1 MVSNFW
7 ANSSKNFIN
16 QSKIRENA
24 KKLHFGRWRRKQVKN
39 FIRFNRTKIVK
50 RNCQKAMSRL
60 NVSNTLTGNSV
71 HVPGQPKPRLWWK
84 AGHQNSWRSER
95 ILRVLWFLWTQ
106 KYLPIVEEEW
116 PHITYLSKVK
126 AAKPD
131 NNWISF

>member
-7 ANSSKNFIN
+7 ANSSKSFIN

-71 HVPGQPKPRLWWK
+71 HVPGQPKPRHWTD
-84 AGHQNSWRSER
+84 QNMKSRPSKQLAKR
-95 ILRVLWFLWTQ
+95 KNSSRFVVSLNTKIFANRGRRMA
-106 KYLPIVEEEW
+106 
-116 PHITYLSKVK
+116 TYHLSFKGQG
-126 AAKPD
+126 
-131 NNWISF
+131 S